1 MIEVLRTNNPVRLDY
16 AVVLLKEAGCY
27 PFVADRFMA
36 GTEGGILAVQRRV
49 LVPNEHAARAKQIL
63 AQLDEEPVIAPEDMP
78 GADNGPDDGEGA
90 E

>member
-1 MIEVLRTNNPVRLDY
+1 MIEVLRTNDPIRLDY

-49 LVPNEHAARAKQIL
+49 LVPDEHAAKAKQVL
-63 AQLDEEPVIAPEDMP
+63 AQLEEKLVIAPEDIP
-78 GADNGPDDGEGA
+78 ETDDSEGA
-90 E
+90 G